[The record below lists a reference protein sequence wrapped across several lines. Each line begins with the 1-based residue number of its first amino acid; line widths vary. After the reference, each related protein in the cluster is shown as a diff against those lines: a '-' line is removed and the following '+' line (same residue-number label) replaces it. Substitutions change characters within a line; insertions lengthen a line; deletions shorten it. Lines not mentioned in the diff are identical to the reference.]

1 MLLHLSYTNIS
12 IIIFCTQLS
21 VTVSNG
27 ETDYRYDLPL
37 EVQYRDST
45 PRFKHSRY
53 TVNIREDTAIK
64 TSIIQVH
71 ATTNTGFVKYSIQ
84 GKRHRVTPHIGYSCG
99 KSVPSWS

>member
-1 MLLHLSYTNIS
+1 MLIHLSHTNIS
-12 IIIFCTQLS
+12 NIIFCPQLS

-45 PRFKHSRY
+45 PWFKYLKY
-53 TVNIREDTAIK
+53 TVTISEDTAIE

-71 ATTNTGFVKYSIQ
+71 ATTNKGFVVYTVQ
-84 GKRHRVTPHIGYSCG
+84 GKQQTHT
-99 KSVPSWS
+99 SVPSCS